1 MSLKYAVLAALLEGE
16 ASGYDLAKV
25 FDVAVADFWSTTPQQ
40 LYRELDR
47 LAGSGLIAARVVEQQ
62 RRPNKRM
69 FTLTEAG
76 RASLAAFTAQPP
88 RPIAIRDELLVM
100 TQAVDGGDQDA
111 VRASVAERME
121 WARAKLARYERL
133 RDRLL
138 DGRDE
143 ETFLAETDR
152 IGPYLTLM
160 RGRSFEAE
168 NLRWGEQVLRILD
181 RRATRRRCRTPRPGS
196 AHD

>member
-25 FDVAVADFWSTTPQQ
+25 FDVAVADFWSSTPQQ

-47 LAGSGLIAARVVEQQ
+47 LAGSGLIEARVVEQQ

-100 TQAVDGGDQDA
+100 TQAVDAGDQDA

-143 ETFLAETDR
+143 ETYLAETDR
-152 IGPYLTLM
+152 VGPYLTLM

-181 RRATRRRCRTPRPGS
+181 RRATQRRCQTTRLGS
-196 AHD
+196 SHD

>member
-47 LAGSGLIAARVVEQQ
+47 LAGSGLIEARVVEQQ

-76 RASLAAFTAQPP
+76 RASLASFTAEPP

-100 TQAVDGGDQDA
+100 TQAVDAGDQDA

-143 ETFLAETDR
+143 ETYLAETDR
-152 IGPYLTLM
+152 VGPYLTLM

-181 RRATRRRCRTPRPGS
+181 RRATQRRCQNPRLGS
-196 AHD
+196 SHD